1 VGLYEIGSAFG
12 AFGSAVTGIVPG
24 AQALVAIG
32 AIATQLDA
40 EPDHAQVLNP
50 LPRDPYARGGPLWGI
65 AVHPDDRE
73 RYLAGWGWAAS
84 RIDSSIR
91 PAGSLPSV
99 DSSGSGTLRTSDG
112 STVLS
117 ARDLAGAEWIARGQE
132 HRGMV
137 GWHNALDGR
146 SGPGNGVLVRSG
158 YFGGNPRT
166 GWRRL
171 HGWNSVGPTGAAAAP
186 VIVRVDA
193 VRATIARWSAQ
204 LAAAPDEPTFD
215 DLDRRNANERLYA
228 EWSDQVALTG
238 SAGYLTETREE
249 WIAAR
254 PDRVE
259 AHRAAR
265 DRRPELYERE
275 ARDWHEWRSA
285 IAYERARQDALDAA
299 LAVAEANLRAV
310 ERDVQAGSLPAEA
323 LLSAALHRDLIA
335 QGGTPETSS
344 TAENLAPVEVE
355 LGERAGSNP
364 SSALTLALAAAAFLI
379 A

>member
-24 AQALVAIG
+24 AQAFAAIG
-32 AIATQLDA
+32 AIATQLDS
-40 EPDHAQVLNP
+40 EPDHAQILNP

-65 AVHPDDRE
+65 AVHPEDRE

-84 RIDSSIR
+84 RMDSIR

-146 SGPGNGVLVRSG
+146 FGPGNGVLVRSG

-171 HGWNSVGPTGAAAAP
+171 HGWNLVGSSGAAAAP

-204 LAAAPDEPTFD
+204 LAAAPEDPTFD
-215 DLDRRNANERLYA
+215 YLDRRNANERLYA

-238 SAGYLTETREE
+238 SAGYLTETRDE

-254 PDRVE
+254 PERVA
-259 AHRAAR
+259 AHREAR

-335 QGGTPETSS
+335 QGGTPETSIV
-344 TAENLAPVEVE
+344 AENLAPPEGQ
-355 LGERAGSNP
+355 LGERA
-364 SSALTLALAAAAFLI
+364 ALTLAAAAAALLF